1 MCCGLEIS
9 EGGGEQKNIDDV
21 GQAAAEMMAHS
32 IAIFGHRHGCQ

>member
-1 MCCGLEIS
+1 VLWTGDFRR
-9 EGGGEQKNIDDV
+9 GGGEQKNMDDV